1 MRINTN
7 LKNFRKQ
14 HLKKN
19 NQIIYYTES
28 LKNKRI
34 IENLIE
40 NFLIDN
46 NSFIFE
52 SVEKGR
58 IKGRY
63 TIFGKNPD
71 KIWELKKNKVYL
83 FKKQSKK
90 IINKP
95 PYIFLKQMVEKF
107 KFQTPKNLPPICSL
121 LAGFFSYDIIRYIEK
136 IPNNCSNDLKLP
148 DVRIL
153 RPTSL
158 IIHDN
163 VKKKIFYIV
172 NCYKDERI
180 SNYQGKLKK
189 IKQELLNLKKCTKY
203 NIRNSLKIYSKQ
215 KKSKKIKSNMSKKYF
230 KNMILKAKN

>member
-19 NQIIYYTES
+19 NQIIYYVES

-46 NSFIFE
+46 NSFVFE
-52 SVEKGR
+52 SVEKGKIR
-58 IKGRY
+58 GRY
-63 TIFGKNPD
+63 TVFGKNPD
-71 KIWELKKNKVYL
+71 KIWELKNNKVYL
-83 FKKQSKK
+83 LKKKTKK
-90 IINKP
+90 IINKS
-95 PYIFLKQMVEKF
+95 PYIFLKKMVEEF

-136 IPNNCSNDLKLP
+136 IPNNCVDDLNLP

-172 NCYKDERI
+172 NCYNDERI
-180 SNYQGKLKK
+180 SDYQSKLKK
-189 IKQELLNLKKCTKY
+189 IKQTLVNLKECTKY
-203 NIRNSLKIYSKQ
+203 NVGNTLKIYSKQ
-215 KKSKKIKSNMSKKYF
+215 NKNKKNKK
-230 KNMILKAKN
+230 

>member
-19 NQIIYYTES
+19 NQIIYYVES
-28 LKNKRI
+28 LKNKRV
-34 IENLIE
+34 IENLID
-40 NFLIDN
+40 NFLSDN
-46 NSFIFE
+46 NSFVFE
-52 SVEKGR
+52 SVEKGK

-83 FKKQSKK
+83 FQKQEKK
-90 IINKP
+90 IINKS
-95 PYIFLKQMVEKF
+95 PYIFLKQMVEEF

-121 LAGFFSYDIIRYIEK
+121 LAGFFSYDIIRYVEK
-136 IPNNCSNDLKLP
+136 IPDNCVDDLNLP

-172 NCYKDERI
+172 NCYYDERI
-180 SNYQGKLKK
+180 TNYQSKLIK
-189 IKQELLNLKKCTKY
+189 IKQQMN
-203 NIRNSLKIYSKQ
+203 Q
-215 KKSKKIKSNMSKKYF
+215 V
-230 KNMILKAKN
+230 